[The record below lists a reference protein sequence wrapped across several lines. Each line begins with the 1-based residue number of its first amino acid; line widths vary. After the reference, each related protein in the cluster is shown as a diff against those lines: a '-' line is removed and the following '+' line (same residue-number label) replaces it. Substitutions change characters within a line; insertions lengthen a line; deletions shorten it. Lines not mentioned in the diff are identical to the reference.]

1 MYNVNS
7 ARKEKNEPKNAAM
20 FPNLEKV
27 FPESGFDRMHEKNT
41 SSDELKNK
49 YGKFDHAL

>member
-1 MYNVNS
+1 
-7 ARKEKNEPKNAAM
+7 M

-49 YGKFDHAL
+49 YGKFDHALQVLRIDQGA